1 MIKGE
6 ETKSLPITKRMVWN
20 AYQKVKRNGGSA
32 GVDGESLEEFQK
44 NLSKNLYKIWN
55 RLSSGSYF
63 PPAVKEVSIPKRD
76 GRERKLGIP
85 TVSDRIAQQVI
96 NSYLSPR
103 LEAEFNENS
112 YGYRP
117 LKSAHQA
124 VEAVRENVRQYAWVV
139 DMDIKSFF
147 DQVDHE

>member
-55 RLSSGSYF
+55 PLSSGSYF
-63 PPAVKEVSIPKRD
+63 PSAV
-76 GRERKLGIP
+76 
-85 TVSDRIAQQVI
+85 
-96 NSYLSPR
+96 
-103 LEAEFNENS
+103 
-112 YGYRP
+112 
-117 LKSAHQA
+117 
-124 VEAVRENVRQYAWVV
+124 
-139 DMDIKSFF
+139 
-147 DQVDHE
+147 